1 MPALEAVIDWIL
13 AHPQPEAAP
22 AAGQAS
28 GGMAGAADHL
38 VFCTHYGHAS
48 MRAYYP
54 NFSAA
59 AAVSAAPQGPQEGEY
74 PPGSR
79 IRVTDFGK
87 VYTTHGE
94 FIDSLGVRH
103 TAGFTYNRGG
113 GERVDGEH
121 GVVLSSI
128 LRSEVPGGCV

>member
-1 MPALEAVIDWIL
+1 
-13 AHPQPEAAP
+13 
-22 AAGQAS
+22 
-28 GGMAGAADHL
+28 
-38 VFCTHYGHAS
+38 

-54 NFSAA
+54 NSSAA
-59 AAVSAAPQGPQEGEY
+59 AAVSAAPQGPQQGEY

-79 IRVTDFGK
+79 IRVTNFGK
-87 VYTTHGE
+87 VYTTHDE